1 MNDGVLVVQ
10 FGALEQ
16 ASADIGRALSK
27 LQADLAQ
34 LEVDAGNLM
43 STWDGAA
50 RAAYEAQQRTWTEAA
65 GRLSEILLD
74 IQRALDRSAADYRDT
89 EKKAT
94 NLFS

>member
-16 ASADIGRALSK
+16 ASADIGKALSK
-27 LQADLAQ
+27 LQTDLAQ
-34 LEVDAGNLM
+34 LDVDAGKLE

-50 RAAYEAQQRTWTEAA
+50 KAAYEVQHRKWTDAA
-65 GRLSEILLD
+65 ARLSEILRD
-74 IQRALDRSAADYRDT
+74 IQTALDGSIADYRDT